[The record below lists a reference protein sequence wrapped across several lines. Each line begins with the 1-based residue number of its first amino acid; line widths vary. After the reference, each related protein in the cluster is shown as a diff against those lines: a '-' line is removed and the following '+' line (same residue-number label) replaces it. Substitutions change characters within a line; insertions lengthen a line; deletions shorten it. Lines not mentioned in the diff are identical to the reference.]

1 MNSRKNIAAIL
12 ISTCLLGVTSIATA
26 QQQQQQAAPVP
37 IVVVDLSKVFEQHPT
52 FKTRMEQIK
61 AQVKTTE
68 AGFQQQGEALKK
80 RVQQLQTLK
89 PSTAEYK
96 TLEAE
101 IARKQG
107 RIQADLAL
115 KRKEFLSLEAKEYF
129 ETYNQVKREIQAFSE
144 ANRIG
149 LVLRYSSEKMDPTNR
164 QSVMQGVNQPIVY
177 NQGNL
182 DITRFVVDRLVRAA
196 GNQQAARAPAAGARR
211 Q

>member
-1 MNSRKNIAAIL
+1 VNSRNYIAAIL
-12 ISTCLLGVTSIATA
+12 IATCVTSIATA
-26 QQQQQQAAPVP
+26 QQKQQQAAPVP

-52 FKTRMEQIK
+52 FKARMDQIK
-61 AQVKTTE
+61 AEVKTTE
-68 AGFQQQGEALKK
+68 AGFQAQGEALKK

-89 PSTAEYK
+89 ASSPEFKA
-96 TLEAE
+96 LEAE
-101 IARKQG
+101 IALKQG

-115 KRKEFLSLEAKEYF
+115 KRKEFLSREAKEYF
-129 ETYNQVKREIQAFSE
+129 QTYNQVKQEIQTFSE

-182 DITRFVVDRLVRAA
+182 DITRYVVERLVRAA
-196 GNQQAARAPAAGARR
+196 GGQQTARAPGGTQR
-211 Q
+211 